1 MKRMGPLFFAT
12 PAEFR
17 NWLEIHH
24 LDEKELLVGFY
35 KKSSHKKSID
45 WPQSVDEALC
55 FGWIDGVRKSLDE
68 ISYTIRF
75 SPRKPTSIWSA
86 VNIKRARELSKS
98 GRMAPA
104 GLAAFEKR
112 NEEHSRRYSFEQKN
126 VHLTDAFEN
135 QFRSHREAWEF
146 FQSLPPSQRKPSLW
160 WVMSAKK
167 EETRLRRLEA
177 LIKFSARELPIPLL
191 RLPSTAK

>member
-12 PAEFR
+12 PADFR
-17 NWLEIHH
+17 KWLEIHH
-24 LDEKELLVGFY
+24 HDEKELLVGFY

-98 GRMAPA
+98 GR
-104 GLAAFEKR
+104 
-112 NEEHSRRYSFEQKN
+112 
-126 VHLTDAFEN
+126 
-135 QFRSHREAWEF
+135 
-146 FQSLPPSQRKPSLW
+146 
-160 WVMSAKK
+160 
-167 EETRLRRLEA
+167 
-177 LIKFSARELPIPLL
+177 
-191 RLPSTAK
+191 